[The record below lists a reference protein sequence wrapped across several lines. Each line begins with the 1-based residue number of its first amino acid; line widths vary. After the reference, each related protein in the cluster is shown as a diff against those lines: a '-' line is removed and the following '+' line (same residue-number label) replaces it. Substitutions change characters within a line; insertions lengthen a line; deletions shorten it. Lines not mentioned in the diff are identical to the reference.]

1 MKGSEARLA
10 VYMQGSN
17 KRFIIPVYQRNY
29 DWKTENCKQLY
40 DDLIKIKKNNRDSH
54 FFGSIVAVCDSPNG
68 VSFEYLIID
77 GQQRLTTVSLLLLAM
92 YNLITQEKIKPQKSN
107 LRERIYEEFLVD
119 KYEDDDKKIKLK
131 PVKND
136 KSAFDKLFKNP
147 KDYIFESNLTINY
160 NYFYDRI
167 QKEELSIDDLFDAIC
182 RLEIISIQLNN
193 DDNPQ
198 LIFESL
204 NSTGLALSEGDKI
217 RNYILMGLPSK
228 LQNKY
233 YEEYWNRIEEYTQY
247 DVTSFIRDYLSV
259 KTQVTPPNNK
269 IYTAFKQLV
278 EELKTETELLLK
290 DMLEYAGWY
299 EILLRG
305 KTSSKQLN
313 SSIYRLNRL
322 ETTVTRPFFLEV
334 LRLNAE
340 KIITIEEAAEIFE
353 ITETYI
359 FRRLICELPTN
370 SLNKIFL
377 LLHKEIIRYDGTTD
391 KYVSKFKY
399 ALLNKKEKG
408 RFPDNDDFIEQLS
421 TRPIYQM
428 NSKNKI
434 YLLERI
440 ENYNTSED
448 KDVYKKFDSGI
459 YSIEHIM
466 PQHLSPKWQEELGKD
481 YESIHETW
489 LHRLANLTLT
499 AYNSSYSNNT
509 FEDKKNMPH
518 GFVDS
523 GIRMNQKI
531 AKNNKWTLR
540 EIEQRN
546 ADIQDIALKIWG
558 MPSTDFIPSIE
569 ELDSVS
575 LDDDVELSG
584 KKIAK
589 FSYKNSEQPVES
601 WKEMFINV
609 INILHTDDRS
619 VLLKLA
625 ITANNDSDLACYVS
639 HNKTD
644 LRDYIEIEHDLY
656 IERNT
661 STSTKLSI
669 LKKLF
674 SMYNADAGDLIF
686 YLRNEDK
693 CAEKDNIN
701 KRENLHRKY
710 WAFAMDYIHKAHEN
724 GGIFQN
730 VNTTKTD
737 TISGGFGVQGC
748 SVYCFIQNNL
758 AGVGIAIAKKSKDKN
773 KLIYDE
779 LYKHKNEIEKALG
792 VELNWYRLDEKKS
805 SYVSYYLHNVS
816 KKDENDWIQIAKFH
830 AEWSRKLYDVIVPFI
845 R

>member
-10 VYMQGSN
+10 VYMQGAN

-40 DDLIKIKKNNRDSH
+40 DDLIKTKKNGRESH

-77 GQQRLTTVSLLLLAM
+77 GQQRITTVSLLLLAM
-92 YNLITQEKIKPQKSN
+92 YNLINQGKIKPHSEK
-107 LRERIYEEFLVD
+107 LKERIYEEYLVD
-119 KYEDDDKKIKLK
+119 KYEDDEKKIKLK

-167 QKEELSIDDLFDAIC
+167 QKEELSIDELFDAIC

-233 YEEYWNRIEEYTQY
+233 YEDYWNKIEENTQY

-259 KTQVTPPNNK
+259 KTQVTPSMSK
-269 IYTAFKQLV
+269 IYTAFKHMV
-278 EELKTETELLLK
+278 EETQIEVESLLIDMLKYSEWYDILLK
-290 DMLEYAGWY
+290 
-299 EILLRG
+299 G
-305 KTSSKQLN
+305 KTYNKQLN

-334 LRLNAE
+334 LRMNAE
-340 KIITIEEAAEIFE
+340 NTLTLDEVEEIFE
-353 ITETYI
+353 VTETYL
-359 FRRLICELPTN
+359 FRRLICELPSN

-377 LLHKEIIRYDGTTD
+377 LLHKEIIRYDDTSNM
-391 KYVSKFKY
+391 YVSKFKY
-399 ALLNKKEKG
+399 ALMNKKDKG

-440 ENYNTSED
+440 ENYDTSED
-448 KDVYKKFDSGI
+448 KDVYMKFDTGV

-466 PQHLSPKWQEELGKD
+466 PQHLTPEWKKELGED
-481 YESIHETW
+481 YAIIHETW

-509 FEDKKNMPH
+509 FEEKKKMPH
-518 GFVDS
+518 GFMDS

-531 AKNNKWTLR
+531 AQNDKWTIK

-546 ADIQDIALKIWG
+546 ADIQDIALKIWE
-558 MPSTDFIPSIE
+558 MPSTDFVPVVE
-569 ELDSVS
+569 ELDTVS
-575 LDDDVELSG
+575 LDDDVDITG

-589 FSYKNSEQPVES
+589 YSYKNSEQPVES
-601 WKEMFINV
+601 WKEMFIKV
-609 INILHTDDRS
+609 VKMLHSDDRS
-619 VLLKLA
+619 VLMKLA
-625 ITANNDSDLACYVS
+625 IADNNTDLACYVS
-639 HNKTD
+639 HNKAD
-644 LRDYIEIEHDLY
+644 LRDYIEIEDNLF

-661 STSTKLSI
+661 SASTKLSI
-669 LKKLF
+669 LKRLF
-674 SMYNADAGDLIF
+674 KMYNVDASDLIF
-686 YLRNEDK
+686 YLRDEDTQ
-693 CAEKDNIN
+693 AERDSVN
-701 KRENLHRKY
+701 KRVELHRKY
-710 WAFAMDYIHKAHEN
+710 WAFAMEYIHEAHEN
-724 GGIFQN
+724 GGIFQK

-737 TISGGFGVQGC
+737 TIFGKFGVQGC
-748 SVYCFIQNNL
+748 SVYCFIQNNTS
-758 AGVGIAIAKKSKDKN
+758 GVGIAIAKKDKDQN
-773 KLIYDE
+773 KIIYDK
-779 LYKHKNEIEKALG
+779 LYKHKDEIEKALG
-792 VELNWYRLDEKKS
+792 VELNWYRLDNKKA
-805 SYVSYYLHNVS
+805 SYVSYYLNNVS
-816 KKDENDWIQIAKFH
+816 KKDENDWIKIAKFH
-830 AEWSRKLYDVIVPFI
+830 AEWSRKFYDVIVPYI